1 MPPSPP
7 TLRLPEKQT
16 IFTESEDSSVNANRK
31 TRHRSSYD
39 RWRVFRFVRTFILN
53 AEKTQLRLSRFF
65 SHPSGQG
72 KAVLCPKGIGLRIIL
87 IDPQEDPFQTR
98 FFQVQAQLLGRLLA
112 AIPIVLIVLQAE
124 IQKCICVGIIHRSD
138 AILCR
143 RSASS
148 PASPVW
154 QGRTALPVPLSIL
167 SSEYLNGE
175 PTIHK
180 SVS

>member
-16 IFTESEDSSVNANRK
+16 IFTESEDSVRKRK
-31 TRHRSSYD
+31 TEDTSSVVIRPLACLPFCPHFHSERRED
-39 RWRVFRFVRTFILN
+39 AITPVPV
-53 AEKTQLRLSRFF
+53 F

-87 IDPQEDPFQTR
+87 IVPQEDPFQTR

-180 SVS
+180 SVD